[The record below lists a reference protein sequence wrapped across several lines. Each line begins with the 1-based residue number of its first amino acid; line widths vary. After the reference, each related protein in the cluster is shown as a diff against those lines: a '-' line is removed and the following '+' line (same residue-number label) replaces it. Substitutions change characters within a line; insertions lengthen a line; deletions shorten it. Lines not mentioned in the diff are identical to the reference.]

1 MSSCDDREWLEARL
15 AATEELIIAYEEA
28 ILRVA
33 GSDGTNGAISYS
45 LDTTQTRVT
54 VTRASL
60 GESRLM
66 LQSLENK
73 RAVLRVKLGYAG
85 GGNLAPNF

>member
-15 AATEELIIAYEEA
+15 AKTEELIVAYEEA

-33 GSDGTNGAISYS
+33 GADGTGGAISYS

-60 GESRLM
+60 GEARLA
-66 LQSLENK
+66 LSNLENR
-73 RAVLRVKLGYAG
+73 RAVLRAKLGLSG
-85 GGNLAPNF
+85 SGNLAPNF